1 MTILLTLHNQWR
13 HKNAIFVASTR
24 APQNRTA
31 SDWKLELKQNR
42 NLAYPTKH
50 LTFEISQICNFQLN
64 ERKLPLNTTGW
75 AAKFTTG
82 HSMMNQAAVE
92 ALYSATFA
100 EDYLDVVENLPNE
113 LQRHLSRLREHDLAQ
128 YREEIQ

>member
-1 MTILLTLHNQWR
+1 MN
-13 HKNAIFVASTR
+13 
-24 APQNRTA
+24 
-31 SDWKLELKQNR
+31 
-42 NLAYPTKH
+42 
-50 LTFEISQICNFQLN
+50 EISPKKTPGFF
-64 ERKLPLNTTGW
+64 
-75 AAKFTTG
+75 AKFTA

-128 YREEIQ
+128 YRDFWCDLDKLVESFESESTLSGQRQILAKIQKGLILTQDMGDEKLGVMQGGNLIHIVAPKLFQL

>member
-1 MTILLTLHNQWR
+1 MN
-13 HKNAIFVASTR
+13 K
-24 APQNRTA
+24 
-31 SDWKLELKQNR
+31 
-42 NLAYPTKH
+42 
-50 LTFEISQICNFQLN
+50 ISPKKTQSLF
-64 ERKLPLNTTGW
+64 
-75 AAKFTTG
+75 AKFTA

-128 YREEIQ
+128 YRDFWCDLDKLVESFESESTLSGQRQILAKIQKGLILTQDMGDEKLGVMQEGNLIHTVAPKLFQL